1 MQIQLTTPISA
12 PSLQTQEGSPLSLLR
27 PGTSFSATVTGV
39 EGKNVQLTME
49 NGAAFTARQE
59 SVELLHPGDTVTIQ
73 VSASEATGSSV
84 SLKLVDING
93 QAVLPDQATG
103 TELQLMHMQIA
114 PTPANMA
121 HAAVLTRM
129 GLPVTPDSVARF
141 TQVTAQLPQ
150 LTPEQG
156 ALFACSSL
164 PVAEQTANTFL
175 QCLQSPQQAAVVLET
190 LTQYAAEHLP
200 QTAGLY
206 TLLQENATQ
215 DNPTSFL
222 PAMQGSETPVA
233 QAAIHN
239 FPAAAT
245 PESAQPLSTSV
256 AAEDIFLDSA
266 APPTDA
272 QTQAAPQTL
281 SANADI
287 PQAAPQTLSAA
298 IDAAL
303 AAASRLTG
311 EPVTSPSLQGQQ
323 QIPVAEEA
331 SVPILPGT
339 EPPVSEAARAITA
352 VLQED
357 APMRQGAALQES
369 AAKLPEKLLRVLT
382 SVLSETTR
390 PQGGEAK
397 IAHVAEQT
405 GVLINQLQLGAETA
419 PVAYLQIPVQYQE
432 QKQTAELYVLRRHNG
447 KDAVDESNATVA
459 ICLDTEHLGRVET
472 VLTAV
477 QNTLTLDFRAETERA
492 AAVLREQLPNL
503 YSAAFPARY
512 QLANAS
518 VGLIRERIT
527 PLNAAKQLTPER
539 PAAAAAGLD
548 ISI

>member
-12 PSLQTQEGSPLSLLR
+12 PSLQPQEGSPLSLLR
-27 PGTSFSATVTGV
+27 PGSSFSATVTGV
-39 EGKNVQLTME
+39 EGKSVQLTME
-49 NGAAFTARQE
+49 NGAVFNARQE

-73 VSASEATGSSV
+73 VSASEAATDPT

-103 TELQLMHMQIA
+103 AELQLMHMQIA

-164 PVAEQTANTFL
+164 PVAEQTADAFL

-200 QTAGLY
+200 QTAGLF
-206 TLLQENATQ
+206 TLLQENAIQ
-215 DNPTSFL
+215 DNPTNFL
-222 PAMQGSETPVA
+222 PAMQSGKTPAA
-233 QAAIHN
+233 QAGIHN
-239 FPAAAT
+239 LPAADTAKA
-245 PESAQPLSTSV
+245 AQPLPVSV
-256 AAEDIFLDSA
+256 TGEGFPMDSA
-266 APPTDA
+266 APSSTANP
-272 QTQAAPQTL
+272 QAAPQSL
-281 SANADI
+281 NAATDAA
-287 PQAAPQTLSAA
+287 QSAPQTLSAA

-311 EPVTSPSLQGQQ
+311 ESAASAQQAVAANDVQLQPGVTQPAL
-323 QIPVAEEA
+323 E
-331 SVPILPGT
+331 T
-339 EPPVSEAARAITA
+339 ARAITA

-357 APMRQGAALQES
+357 ASSPQGAALQES

-382 SVLSETTR
+382 SVLTETTH
-390 PQGGEAK
+390 PQGGEGK

-405 GVLINQLQLGAETA
+405 GALINQLQLGAETA

-477 QNTLTLDFRAETERA
+477 QNTLTLDFRTETERA
-492 AAVLREQLPNL
+492 AAVLREQLPSL